1 MGHLVTH
8 DGKPIPKDRKDLVPE
23 IVKQRATIGDPQR
36 CVDEL
41 LKIKQE
47 LDLDHMVLKMKY
59 FGVPSANV
67 KVSMRLAA
75 EKVLP
80 KLI

>member
-59 FGVPSANV
+59 FGVPSDNV